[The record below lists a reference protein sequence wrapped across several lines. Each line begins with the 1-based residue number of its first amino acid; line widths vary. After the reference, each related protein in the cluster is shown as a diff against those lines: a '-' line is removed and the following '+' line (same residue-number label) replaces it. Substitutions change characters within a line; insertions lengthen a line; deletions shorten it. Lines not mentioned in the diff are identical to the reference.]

1 MTDPEEP
8 MIDDELPRRP
18 RRRLATPARA
28 VILAVLIAAAGF
40 AGGVQ
45 AQKSRDDGGSSGASG
60 ATPTAATAGGGGGFG
75 RRFGGGGFG
84 GGQAPADLTIGQV
97 TSKRGGDLYVRTQD
111 GTTVKVHPGSSA
123 KITRS
128 AAASAKGIYP
138 GDRVIVQGSK
148 KSSGTIS
155 ATQITATASSA
166 QGGGAAA
173 LFGAGPP
180 GG

>member
-1 MTDPEEP
+1 MTPLPDPEGP

-28 VILAVLIAAAGF
+28 VILAVLIGAAGF

-45 AQKSRDDGGSSGASG
+45 AQKSRDGGGSGGSE
-60 ATPTAATAGGGGGFG
+60 ATPTAATAGGGRGFG
-75 RRFGGGGFG
+75 GVR

-97 TSKRGGDLYVRTQD
+97 TSKRGDDLYVRTTD

-123 KITRS
+123 KINRT
-128 AAASAKGIYP
+128 AAAGAKGIYP

-148 KSSGTIS
+148 HSSGTIS
-155 ATQITATASSA
+155 ATQITASA
-166 QGGGAAA
+166 QSATGGGAAA